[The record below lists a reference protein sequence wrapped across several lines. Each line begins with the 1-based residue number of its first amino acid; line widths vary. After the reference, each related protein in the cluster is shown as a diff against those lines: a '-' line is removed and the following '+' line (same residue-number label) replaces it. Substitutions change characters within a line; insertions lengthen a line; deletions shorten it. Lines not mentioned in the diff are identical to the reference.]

1 MSKKIRSTD
10 VQSWLD
16 IKFFC
21 IAIFFSCRPAPPNV
35 KHIRKT
41 HISNSNSVDTITK
54 QLN

>member
-1 MSKKIRSTD
+1 MSKKKKYMVLMFNHGLI
-10 VQSWLD
+10 LD
-16 IKFFC
+16 FF
-21 IAIFFSCRPAPPNV
+21 ALLFSFLVPPNV